1 MSKESLPYVI
11 VFTFI
16 VAFAFVFV
24 IAFADGVTAERVA
37 QNQKLVATRAFLNA
51 VGYLEDEPSEE
62 LAEFA
67 AEFGEVDDESIIR
80 TKVGGRDILIKRFS
94 GQALWGTVS
103 GVIAVDESV
112 SEIIGFEIISQNE
125 TPGLGG
131 RIEESWFTQQFRG
144 ETIPPEGIIVA
155 KGEGKPPDYDTDN
168 GSIDGI
174 TGASLT
180 SARIEKIVNSEISQ
194 LRKETAR

>member
-1 MSKESLPYVI
+1 
-11 VFTFI
+11 
-16 VAFAFVFV
+16 
-24 IAFADGVTAERVA
+24 
-37 QNQKLVATRAFLNA
+37 
-51 VGYLEDEPSEE
+51 
-62 LAEFA
+62 
-67 AEFGEVDDESIIR
+67 
-80 TKVGGRDILIKRFS
+80 VGGRDILIKRFS

-155 KGEGKPPDYDTDN
+155 KGEGKPDYDTDN